1 MLNLLDLVL
10 LTFMLYHI
18 RYHLKN
24 ADAQGMSRESDGM
37 KIRSSAPEA
46 GTTPG
51 TGVEMESGELFGRQS
66 IAGSSRFPELAAGK
80 AAGCL
85 GAGGW

>member
-1 MLNLLDLVL
+1 ML
-10 LTFMLYHI
+10 MLK
-18 RYHLKN
+18 RCP
-24 ADAQGMSRESDGM
+24 GRSDGM

-51 TGVEMESGELFGRQS
+51 TGVEMETGELFGRQS
-66 IAGSSRFPELAAGK
+66 KAESSRFPDLAAGK

>member
-1 MLNLLDLVL
+1 
-10 LTFMLYHI
+10 
-18 RYHLKN
+18 
-24 ADAQGMSRESDGM
+24 M

>member
-1 MLNLLDLVL
+1 
-10 LTFMLYHI
+10 
-18 RYHLKN
+18 
-24 ADAQGMSRESDGM
+24 M

-51 TGVEMESGELFGRQS
+51 TGVEMETGELFGRQS
-66 IAGSSRFPELAAGK
+66 EAESSRFPDLAAGK

-85 GAGGW
+85 GAGG